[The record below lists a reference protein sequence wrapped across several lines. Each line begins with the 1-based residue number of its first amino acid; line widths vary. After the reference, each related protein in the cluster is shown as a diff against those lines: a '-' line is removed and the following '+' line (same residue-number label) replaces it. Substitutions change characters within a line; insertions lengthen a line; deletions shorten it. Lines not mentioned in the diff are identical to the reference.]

1 MSHYYESEIY
11 SLDFNTI
18 FLLQLVNKIGVYLLL
33 NARNE
38 VLYVGRSTNLN
49 DRLNHWCKF
58 SDTFPKFKYW
68 LVNSEVDGYEKESE
82 LYHKFLPPHNDIPPN
97 RPWNSLQNYP
107 TPAYTRYRY

>member
-1 MSHYYESEIY
+1 MPQYFESDIL

-18 FLLQLVNKIGVYLLL
+18 FLLKLVNKIGVYMLL
-33 NARNE
+33 NSRNQ

-68 LVNSEVDGYEKESE
+68 LVNSEVEGYELESE
-82 LYHKFLPPHNDIPPN
+82 LYHKFIPPHNDVPPN
-97 RPWNSLQNYP
+97 KPWHTLQNSP
-107 TPAYTRYRY
+107 TPDLSHYWY